1 METNS
6 LFIGSDPE
14 FFVLNKN
21 KPVSAISVLNCG
33 KDERIDLGNNIKVF
47 YDNVL
52 LEMNINPSNS
62 CAGLISSIQ
71 DALYR
76 VAQHI
81 SPFVIEPIAS
91 MNFPESELKHPDARV
106 FGCSPEFDA
115 YEMCVVPPNHEATQ
129 LPFRSGGGHIH
140 LGYSK
145 EEFPLIAPIKDDDT
159 TERDWG
165 RIWVVRMMDLFVGI
179 PALFVDHTYSDNL
192 LMLTLSRGGP
202 IVWLSEDD
210 AHAIGVEDN
219 DWIEAYNANGAIAA
233 RAVVSQRVKTGMAM
247 MYHAQERIVNV
258 PGSEVTGTR
267 GGIHNSVT
275 RVCPKP
281 THMIGGYAQLSYS
294 FNYYGTVGSNR
305 DEFVIVRKMHH
316 VDWLDGEDNDSVQE
330 RVKV

>member
-179 PALFVDHTYSDNL
+179 PALFVDHDPTSAARRKLYGKCGSHRPKDYGVEYRAPSNFWLKSPKLVKLIYNLSDFVVNFVRENKHMSLWEDEYTCKTYSVENMCQIINNSDIQSAKKIMEDIIKKHL
-192 LMLTLSRGGP
+192 PSHLYAEIFR
-202 IVWLSEDD
+202 LSEPT
-210 AHAIGVEDN
+210 N
-219 DWIEAYNANGAIAA
+219 YNFYQEWQIA
-233 RAVVSQRVKTGMAM
+233 
-247 MYHAQERIVNV
+247 
-258 PGSEVTGTR
+258 
-267 GGIHNSVT
+267 
-275 RVCPKP
+275 
-281 THMIGGYAQLSYS
+281 
-294 FNYYGTVGSNR
+294 
-305 DEFVIVRKMHH
+305 
-316 VDWLDGEDNDSVQE
+316 
-330 RVKV
+330 